1 MNIILNGKNYSLEE
15 NFTVQKLLK
24 KLEEDWSLDL
34 SGAVVLV
41 NDEIVKSKDGE
52 EIVLSGFEIK
62 NIGELVR
69 AIGKKL
75 PLSKIEKAERD
86 TN

>member
-34 SGAVVLV
+34 RGAVVLV
-41 NDEIVKSKDGE
+41 NDEIVKKDRWEESKIFE
-52 EIVLSGFEIK
+52 NAEIEVLSFVSG
-62 NIGELVR
+62 G
-69 AIGKKL
+69 
-75 PLSKIEKAERD
+75 
-86 TN
+86 

>member
-41 NDEIVKSKDGE
+41 NDEIVKKDRWE
-52 EIVLSGFEIK
+52 DTEISENAEVEVLSFVSG
-62 NIGELVR
+62 G
-69 AIGKKL
+69 
-75 PLSKIEKAERD
+75 
-86 TN
+86 

>member
-41 NDEIVKSKDGE
+41 NDEIVKKDRWE
-52 EIVLSGFEIK
+52 ATEISENAEIEVLSFVSG
-62 NIGELVR
+62 G
-69 AIGKKL
+69 
-75 PLSKIEKAERD
+75 
-86 TN
+86 

>member
-1 MNIILNGKNYSLEE
+1 MNIILEE

-41 NDEIVKSKDGE
+41 NDEIVKKDRWE
-52 EIVLSGFEIK
+52 ENKIFKNAEIEVLSFVSG
-62 NIGELVR
+62 G
-69 AIGKKL
+69 
-75 PLSKIEKAERD
+75 
-86 TN
+86 

>member
-41 NDEIVKSKDGE
+41 NDEIVKKID
-52 EIVLSGFEIK
+52 
-62 NIGELVR
+62 
-69 AIGKKL
+69 GKKVKYL
-75 PLSKIEKAERD
+75 KMQK
-86 TN
+86 

>member
-41 NDEIVKSKDGE
+41 NDEIIKKDRWEESKIFE
-52 EIVLSGFEIK
+52 NAEIEVLSFVSG
-62 NIGELVR
+62 G
-69 AIGKKL
+69 
-75 PLSKIEKAERD
+75 
-86 TN
+86 

>member
-41 NDEIVKSKDGE
+41 NDEIVKKDRWE
-52 EIVLSGFEIK
+52 ENKIFKNAEIEVLSFVSG
-62 NIGELVR
+62 
-69 AIGKKL
+69 
-75 PLSKIEKAERD
+75 
-86 TN
+86 

>member
-41 NDEIVKSKDGE
+41 NDEIVKKDRWEESKIFE
-52 EIVLSGFEIK
+52 NAEIEVLSFVSG
-62 NIGELVR
+62 G
-69 AIGKKL
+69 
-75 PLSKIEKAERD
+75 
-86 TN
+86 

>member
-24 KLEEDWSLDL
+24 KLEEDWLLDL

-41 NDEIVKSKDGE
+41 NDEIVKKDRWEESKIFE
-52 EIVLSGFEIK
+52 NVEIEVLSFVSG
-62 NIGELVR
+62 G
-69 AIGKKL
+69 
-75 PLSKIEKAERD
+75 
-86 TN
+86 